1 MAKDDYFVIAYKVL
15 KYLYE
20 CLKRGKEPNMS
31 ILSADFFSIKT
42 SYWAYIME
50 SLKNEEYLIGVV
62 VVDGVSVGIRP
73 DITITPK
80 GIQYL
85 EENSLLQK
93 AKETVK
99 DIRDM
104 LPI

>member
-1 MAKDDYFVIAYKVL
+1 MPEKRQRAKHVHT
-15 KYLYE
+15 E
-20 CLKRGKEPNMS
+20 CGLLFNKDLILGVYHGK
-31 ILSADFFSIKT
+31 
-42 SYWAYIME
+42 
-50 SLKNEEYLIGVV
+50 LKNEEYLIGVV